1 MRFDIAG
8 FLMNQ
13 RSTLFFLSLGSIL
26 LVVAAVAGFPV
37 WFPKFW
43 RAVLPLEIEMPRA
56 DALVVLGGESQ
67 ARPVEAARLFHAGVA
82 PLVLVIGTGDHETNR
97 RALLKSGVPADCI
110 VVESKSAS
118 TLENA
123 DFSKPILES
132 MGVRRALLVTSS
144 FHARRALA
152 TFQNRVPGIEFGV
165 AISRIGW
172 WDTPAGR
179 SQEDRWAMIECFK
192 IPAYWLVHG
201 IPPWTRA
208 N

>member
-1 MRFDIAG
+1 
-8 FLMNQ
+8 MNQ
-13 RSTLFFLSLGSIL
+13 RSPLFFLSLGGFL
-26 LVVAAVAGFPV
+26 ALVAGVAGFSV

-43 RAVLPLEIEMPRA
+43 RAVLPLEIPMSRA
-56 DALVVLGGESQ
+56 DALLVLGGESQ

-82 PLVLVIGTGDHETNR
+82 PRILVIGTGDHETNR

-110 VVESKSAS
+110 VVEAKSES

-123 DFSKPILES
+123 DFAKPILES
-132 MGVRRALLVTSS
+132 LGVRKALLVTSS

-152 TFQNRVPGIEFGV
+152 TFQRRLPGIDFGV
-165 AISRIGW
+165 ATSRIGW
-172 WDTPAGR
+172 WDTPVGR
-179 SQEDRWAMIECFK
+179 GQEDRWAMIEFFK

-208 N
+208 D